1 MSAFQ
6 NMPWETNLYLS
17 LGGVPATGITYNQVT
32 VKYKKFGATAFT
44 TRTLISGD
52 LAELGSGFYTLKW
65 AATYTNILGTLLYVP
80 TGVAFDNFIYDTFD
94 VEPQPVALYAP
105 PQTCI
110 VSGNVVD
117 IGGAPAH
124 NARISFRAP
133 EFPVIVGNS
142 VVDSR
147 QIYTL
152 PDAFGNFSIL
162 LMQGQTVI
170 VEVER
175 SGIYNQ
181 ITIPYASSATLVSLL
196 PPPPV

>member
-17 LGGVPATGITYNQVT
+17 LSGVPAVDVRYTQLAIA
-32 VKYKKFGATAFT
+32 YKRFGDTELT
-44 TRTLISGD
+44 MRTLVSGD
-52 LAELGSGFYTLKW
+52 LINLGGGFYTLKW
-65 AATYTNILGTLLYVP
+65 PASYTNVLGTFMYVP
-80 TGVAFDNFIYDTFD
+80 TGVVFDNLIYDTFD
-94 VEPQPVALYAP
+94 VEPQPLALYAP

-117 IGGAPAH
+117 IGGNPAH

-142 VVDSR
+142 VVDAR
-147 QIYTL
+147 QVYTV
-152 PDAFGNFSIL
+152 PDAMGNFSIL

-181 ITIPYASSATLVSLL
+181 ITIPFASSASLVSLL
-196 PPPPV
+196 PPSP